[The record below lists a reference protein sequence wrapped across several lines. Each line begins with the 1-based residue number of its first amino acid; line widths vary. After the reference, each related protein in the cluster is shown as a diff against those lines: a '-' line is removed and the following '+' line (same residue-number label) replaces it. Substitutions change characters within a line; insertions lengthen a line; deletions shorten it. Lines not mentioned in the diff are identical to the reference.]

1 LDYLGFLH
9 INFVIK
15 TVNNCI
21 AIAATF
27 FPMASPTER
36 LRGNYVEPP
45 YAGGKGPFTVMPGDS
60 SKIPSV
66 PTPGYMLKETPGSTL
81 IKGILIPSDGQSPVP
96 VFKPDSDISSIGK
109 EGTLRTFQ
117 PPSL

>member
-1 LDYLGFLH
+1 
-9 INFVIK
+9 
-15 TVNNCI
+15 
-21 AIAATF
+21 
-27 FPMASPTER
+27 MASPTER

-45 YAGGKGPFTVMPGDS
+45 YAGGKGPFTVTPGDS

-66 PTPGYMLKETPGSTL
+66 PTPGYMLKEAPGSNL

-109 EGTLRTFQ
+109 EGILAIIFIIV
-117 PPSL
+117 S